1 MCQEEDPNHSVEV
14 DEYARDVVILR
25 QMSPCRI
32 NYRLIFNICL
42 SQKVASYEPLEVA
55 SISRMIVRF
64 VLTLSTAGL

>member
-14 DEYARDVVILR
+14 DEYAREVVIPR

-42 SQKVASYEPLEVA
+42 SQKVASYELHEVT
-55 SISRMIVRF
+55 SFIRMSVRF
-64 VLTLSTAGL
+64 VLTLSTVGH